1 MDDQRPCT
9 KFFWLTC
16 LALVLCIGV
25 SGDIVEDL
33 LLEAASPLSSDT
45 LPNTEIENAAAD
57 LLVPSARFVSLPDCH
72 EFTFLPIE
80 DANDSSVP
88 VNVAQRSWANS
99 IFAKEWQASSPTG
112 FLPPLRI

>member
-1 MDDQRPCT
+1 MDYERPYT
-9 KFFWLTC
+9 TFFWLTC
-16 LALVLCIGV
+16 LALVLCIGA
-25 SGDIVEDL
+25 SGDVVEDL

-45 LPNTEIENAAAD
+45 LPNTEVENAAED

-88 VNVAQRSWANS
+88 VDVAQRSWANG
-99 IFAKEWQASSPTG
+99 IFPKEWQASSPTG
-112 FLPPLRI
+112 FLRPLRI